1 MDLMNYFEDHNGFG
15 VLSTADSKGVVNAA
29 LYARPRIQNG
39 RAIFLAAPTQTL
51 QNLEQ
56 NPYAHYLFAQEGE
69 GYEGIRLQLKLLNI
83 DKDAKRA
90 KSLRRRHK
98 EADAHEVSILEF
110 EIIET
115 SPLVGK

>member
-1 MDLMNYFEDHNGFG
+1 MDLMNYFENHNGFG
-15 VLSTADSKGVVNAA
+15 VLATADSEGVANAA
-29 LYARPRIQNG
+29 LYARPHIQNG

-51 QNLEQ
+51 QNLQQ
-56 NPYAHYLFAQEGE
+56 NPNAHYLFAQEGA
-69 GYEGIRLQLKLLNI
+69 GYEGVRLQLKLLNI

-98 EADAHEVSILEF
+98 EVDDNEVSILEF